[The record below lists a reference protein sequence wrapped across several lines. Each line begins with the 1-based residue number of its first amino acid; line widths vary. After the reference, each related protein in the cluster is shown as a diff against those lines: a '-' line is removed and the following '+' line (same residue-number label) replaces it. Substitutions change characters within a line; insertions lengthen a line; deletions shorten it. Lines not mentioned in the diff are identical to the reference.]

1 VGPKPEQQTAG
12 VMGRSEGIWRAGT
25 DDIQQLLALDQRA
38 AGGDLQGAS
47 DLHRYVDCGN
57 CYVNVDHG
65 RLDGYVVVAPGNFFG
80 RDFVD
85 LLFVAPSARR
95 SGVGT
100 RLLRSALDLEGT
112 RQVFTSTNRS
122 NAPMRGLLRREGWQ
136 PSGELEGLDEGD
148 PEVFYFTW
156 RP

>member
-1 VGPKPEQQTAG
+1 VDARPEQQTVG
-12 VMGRSEGIWRAGT
+12 VMEHREGIRRAGT
-25 DDIQQLLALDQRA
+25 GDIQGLLAIDQRA
-38 AGGDLQGAS
+38 AGGDVQRAW
-47 DLHRYVDCGN
+47 DLHRYVDGGH
-57 CYVNVDHG
+57 CYVNVNHG
-65 RLDGYVVVAPGNFFG
+65 RLDGYVVVTPRNFFG

-85 LLFVAPSARR
+85 LLFVAPPARR

-122 NAPMRGLLRREGWQ
+122 NTPMRELLRREGWQ
-136 PSGELEGLDEGD
+136 TSGELEGLDEGD